1 MSFSFH
7 EFLQYLGLYFW
18 PFVRLGAALAMI
30 PLFSMPAVP
39 MRARLLLVVFVVLAA
54 APQLSLPPPIDPFTA
69 EGLLVMLQQVV
80 IGLAMGL
87 IFLVIFQAFVVG
99 GHFVSMGMGLAFASM
114 ADPTSGVN
122 SPVVSQFFTVMATLL
137 FLALNGHLLVIQV
150 VVDSF
155 RLLPVGVHMLSPETL
170 KAVAGFGA
178 YMFSA
183 GVLMAL
189 PVVTTLLLVNFAFGI
204 MSRAA
209 PAMNIFAVGFPIT
222 LLTGLVLLS
231 LMSPFLLEHLRA
243 LIEQGTGM
251 IGQFRLNTS

>member
-1 MSFSFH
+1 MTFSYH

-18 PFVRLGAALAMI
+18 PFVRLGAALALVPM
-30 PLFSMPAVP
+30 FAMTAVP

-54 APQLSLPPPIDPFTA
+54 APQLHLPPPIDPFSI
-69 EGLLVMLQQVV
+69 EGVLVMLQQVV

-99 GHFVSMGMGLAFASM
+99 GHFVSMGMGLAFATM
-114 ADPTSGVN
+114 ADPTSGMN
-122 SPVVSQFFTVMATLL
+122 SPVVSQFFTIMATLL
-137 FLALNGHLLVIQV
+137 FLSLNGHLLVIQV
-150 VVDSF
+150 VIDSF
-155 RLLPVGVHMLSPETL
+155 RFLPVGMSMLSPETL
-170 KAVAGFGA
+170 RAVAGFGA

-189 PVVTTLLLVNFAFGI
+189 PVVTTLLLVNLAFGI

-222 LLTGLVLLS
+222 LMTGLVLLS

-243 LIEQGTGM
+243 LIEQGVGL
-251 IGQFRLNTS
+251 IGHFKLDTP

>member
-1 MSFSFH
+1 MSFSYQ

-18 PFVRLGAALAMI
+18 PFVRLGAALALVPM
-30 PLFSMPAVP
+30 FSMQAVP
-39 MRARLLLVVFVVLAA
+39 MRVRLLLVVFVVLAA
-54 APQLSLPPPIDPFTA
+54 APQLHLPPPIDPFSI

-87 IFLVIFQAFVVG
+87 IFLVIFQAFVVA
-99 GHFVSMGMGLAFASM
+99 GHFVSMGMGLAFATM
-114 ADPTSGVN
+114 VDPTNGMN
-122 SPVVSQFFTVMATLL
+122 SPVVSQFFTIIATLL
-137 FLALNGHLLVIQV
+137 FLALNGHLLVIHV
-150 VVDSF
+150 VIDSF
-155 RLLPVGVHMLSPETL
+155 RLLPVGMSMLSPDTL
-170 KAVAGFGA
+170 KAIAGFGA

-189 PVVTTLLLVNFAFGI
+189 PVVTTLLLVNLAFGI

-222 LLTGLVLLS
+222 LIAGLVLLS

-243 LIEQGTGM
+243 LIEQGVGL
-251 IGQFRLNTS
+251 IGHFKLSAP

>member
-1 MSFSFH
+1 MVFSYQ

-18 PFVRLGAALAMI
+18 PFVRLGAAMVMI
-30 PLFSMPAVP
+30 PVFAMPAVP
-39 MRARLLLVVFVVLAA
+39 VRTRLLLALFITLAV
-54 APQLSLPPPIDPFTA
+54 APQLDLPPPIDPFTA
-69 EGLLVMLQQVV
+69 AGVLTLMQQVV

-87 IFLVIFQAFVVG
+87 VFLIIFQAFVVG

-114 ADPTSGVN
+114 ADPTSGLN
-122 SPVVSQFFTVMATLL
+122 SPVVSQFFTIIATLL
-137 FLALNGHLLVIQV
+137 FLALNGHLLVIQI

-155 RLLPVGVHMLSPETL
+155 RLMPPGTHMLSHDSL
-170 KAVAGFGA
+170 WQLVKFGA
-178 YMFSA
+178 WMFSA

-231 LMSPFLLEHLRA
+231 FMSPFLLEHLRT
-243 LIEQGTGM
+243 LIEQGVELIRT
-251 IGQFRLNTS
+251 FHLEAA